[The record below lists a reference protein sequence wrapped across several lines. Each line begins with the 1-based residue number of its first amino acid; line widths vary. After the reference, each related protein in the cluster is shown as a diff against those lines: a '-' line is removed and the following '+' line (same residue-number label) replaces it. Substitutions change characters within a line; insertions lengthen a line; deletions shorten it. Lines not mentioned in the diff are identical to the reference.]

1 MPRKFL
7 LLALL
12 LGLGWLAAGPYLAL
26 YRMWDA
32 AGRGDA
38 AELAAR
44 IDFPA
49 VRAGLAERAA
59 AGWLG
64 AAERPEDRGPLSG
77 LLTGALAGAAE
88 RALEFYVTPEGAI
101 ELAAK
106 ARAGGG
112 AVARISM
119 GYESPRRFSVLAV
132 ERGGTRYRLTL
143 LRRGLDWRLTEA
155 VVER

>member
-1 MPRKFL
+1 MRKFL

-12 LGLGWLAAGPYLAL
+12 LGLGWLAAGPYWAL
-26 YRMWDA
+26 HRLWDA

-49 VRAGLAERAA
+49 VRAGLADRAA

-64 AAERPEDRGPLSG
+64 AAARPEERGWLSG
-77 LLTGALAGAAE
+77 LLAGLLAGAAE
-88 RALEFYVTPEGAI
+88 HALEERVSPAGVI
-101 ELAAK
+101 ELAAR
-106 ARAGGG
+106 ARAGDGG
-112 AVARISM
+112 AERISM
-119 GYESPRRFSVLAV
+119 GYESLERFAVLAV
-132 ERGGTRYRLTL
+132 GRDGTRYRLTL
-143 LRRGLDWRLTEA
+143 LRRGLDWRLTEV

>member
-1 MPRKFL
+1 MRKFL

-12 LGLGWLAAGPYLAL
+12 LALGWLAAGPYWAL
-26 YRMWDA
+26 YRLWDA
-32 AGRGDA
+32 AERGDA
-38 AELAAR
+38 AALAAG

-49 VRAGLAERAA
+49 VRAGLADRAA

-64 AAERPEDRGPLSG
+64 AAERPEERGWLSG
-77 LLTGALAGAAE
+77 LLAGLLAGAAE
-88 RALEFYVTPEGAI
+88 YALEDRVSPAGMI
-101 ELAAK
+101 ELAAR

-112 AVARISM
+112 GVERISM
-119 GYESPRRFSVLAV
+119 GYESLERFAVLAV
-132 ERGGTRYRLTL
+132 GRDGTRYRLTL

>member
-1 MPRKFL
+1 MRKFL

-49 VRAGLAERAA
+49 VRAGLADRAA

-64 AAERPEDRGPLSG
+64 AAARSEERGWLSG
-77 LLTGALAGAAE
+77 LLAGLLAGAAE
-88 RALEFYVTPEGAI
+88 SALEERVSPAGVI
-101 ELAAK
+101 ELAAQ

-112 AVARISM
+112 DGAERISL
-119 GYESPRRFSVLAV
+119 GYESLNRFAVLAV
-132 ERGGTRYRLTL
+132 GRDGTRYRLTL

-155 VVER
+155 AVER

>member
-1 MPRKFL
+1 MRKLL

-12 LGLGWLAAGPYLAL
+12 LGLGWVAAGPYLAL

-38 AELAAR
+38 AALAAQ

-49 VRAGLAERAA
+49 VRAGLAEQAA

-64 AAERPEDRGPLSG
+64 AAER
-77 LLTGALAGAAE
+77 AAE
-88 RALEFYVTPEGAI
+88 RSWLADALVGLLAGPADYALESRVSPAGVI
-101 ELAAK
+101 ELAAQ

-112 AVARISM
+112 GMARISM
-119 GYESPRRFSVLAV
+119 GYESLDRFAVLAV
-132 ERGGTRYRLTL
+132 DRDGTRYRLTL
-143 LRRGLDWRLTEA
+143 RRRGLDWRLA
-155 VVER
+155 AAAVER

>member
-1 MPRKFL
+1 MRKFL
-7 LLALL
+7 LWTLL
-12 LGLGWLAAGPYLAL
+12 LGLGWLAAGPYWAL
-26 YRMWDA
+26 HRMWDA

-49 VRAGLAERAA
+49 VRAGLADRAA

-64 AAERPEDRGPLSG
+64 AAARPEERGWLSG
-77 LLTGALAGAAE
+77 LLAGLLAGAAE
-88 RALEFYVTPEGAI
+88 YALEERVSPAGVI
-101 ELAAK
+101 ELAAR

-112 AVARISM
+112 GAERISM
-119 GYESPRRFSVLAV
+119 GYESPGRFAVLAV
-132 ERGGTRYRLTL
+132 GRDGTRYRLTL

-155 VVER
+155 AVER